1 MKTVIHIVGTR
12 PNFVKAAPIIAEME
26 RVGNIKNLV
35 VHTGQH
41 YDDKMSGI
49 FFSELGISKPHYNL
63 DIGGGSHA
71 VQTAGIMIG
80 CEQIFIECDPNLIVV
95 YGDVNSCLA
104 AALVA
109 SKMGIP
115 IAHIESG
122 LRSYDRTMPEE
133 INRVITDSISTVLFL
148 TSFDAMANLNR
159 EGVDIDCCYV
169 VGNTMIDSLVRL
181 SEEFDKSKIL
191 NTLSLEKK
199 AYALATFHRPSNVDT
214 AGGLEKIIDIF
225 SEISKLNKKLKI
237 VFPVH
242 PRTLNNIKK
251 FNLFD
256 RMNQIDNLLI
266 EKPLGYLDFI
276 SSMRDSLFVLTDS
289 GGIQEETTFLNV
301 PCLTYRENTERPV
314 TVELGTNILVSSIA
328 DIKENIKSIM
338 NGTYKRAKAI
348 EYWDGKAATRV
359 AKILNEVLS

>member
-26 RVGNIKNLV
+26 RAGNIKNLV

-63 DIGGGSHA
+63 NIGGGSHA
-71 VQTAGIMIG
+71 VQTAGIMVG
-80 CEQIFIECDPNLIVV
+80 CEQIFIECDPNFIVV

-159 EGVDIDCCYV
+159 EGVDTDCCYV

-199 AYALATFHRPSNVDT
+199 TYALATFHRPSNVDT
-214 AGGLEKIIDIF
+214 AHGLEKIIDIF
-225 SEISKLNKKLKI
+225 SEISKLNKELKI

-289 GGIQEETTFLNV
+289 GGIQEETTFLDV
-301 PCLTYRENTERPV
+301 PCLTYRENTERPI
-314 TVELGTNILVSSIA
+314 TVELGTNILVSSIT
-328 DIKENIKSIM
+328 DIVENIKSIM